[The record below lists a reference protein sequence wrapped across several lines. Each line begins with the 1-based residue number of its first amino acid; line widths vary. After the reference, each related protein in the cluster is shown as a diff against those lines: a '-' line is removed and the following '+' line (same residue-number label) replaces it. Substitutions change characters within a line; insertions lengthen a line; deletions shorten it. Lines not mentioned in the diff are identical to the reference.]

1 MLRTIGS
8 RRRGRRETNRYREQ
22 ETQKPHITRMA
33 KRKSNCVERNTAQHR
48 NIARIG
54 GIYVG
59 NKIYLPDPSYLFSYE
74 LDVIVMYWLYEHYI
88 HGPSRAGC
96 LYEHMW
102 LLLLLLLSWWREK
115 EERRESGPWSQ
126 YMRIVPYLEISVCVN
141 LTRKSIS
148 ADIAIIL
155 DNIEMFCVSSSSFSF
170 YLLGRQI
177 TRKHRIWRLCN
188 CCR

>member
-1 MLRTIGS
+1 
-8 RRRGRRETNRYREQ
+8 
-22 ETQKPHITRMA
+22 MA

-88 HGPSRAGC
+88 YGPFRACC
-96 LYEHMW
+96 LYNTHVIIVITVIIVDDE
-102 LLLLLLLSWWREK
+102 REK